1 MVIVLMVVVVGKKI
15 RVGKSHA
22 QRGVTPASAGA
33 EHTARA
39 PRENQFFLQAC
50 IGKNGSRK
58 GAKIPKRLSRAA
70 LVKPQLRALQLT
82 LPSATLSLPRRC
94 SE

>member
-22 QRGVTPASAGA
+22 QRGVTPASA